1 MVNWLDLLLAV
12 ALVAGA
18 IHGLQLGALV
28 QVSSFA
34 GFWVGFA
41 VGSVIALP
49 VAGAMHPGFARFAFT
64 IVLVIG
70 LSVLGGTIGRF
81 VGLWSN
87 PTMRKLHLGRLDSFV
102 GAVVAGIAVLLSFW
116 LVGSLLAQSSSTFL
130 SSTIERSGVMRSL
143 DTVMPPMPSVVSRVQ
158 GFLAAEGLQPVFANL
173 PPVTAQPV
181 ALPKQAQAASIAKAA
196 SASVVKI
203 TSSACSVGI
212 EGSGFLA
219 QPGLVVTNAHVVAG
233 SRSSIVQGRGWV
245 EKATVRYYNPDLD
258 IAVLALARTHGPV
271 LKVSAKAAV
280 RGDQGVVLG
289 YPNNGGL
296 RGVRASVA
304 AVFSAAGRDIYG
316 TRIVTREVEEIGAVV
331 QPGNSG
337 GPMVGTNG
345 EVIGLVFS
353 RSASSNKV
361 GYALT
366 MPQVLNAVRSAAAA
380 SKRVSTGACAPA

>member
-1 MVNWLDLLLAV
+1 MNWLDLILAV
-12 ALVAGA
+12 AVVAGA

-49 VAGAMHPGFARFAFT
+49 VAGAMHPGLARFGLT

-70 LSVLGGTIGRF
+70 LATLGGTIGRF
-81 VGLWSN
+81 IGLWSN
-87 PTMRKLHLGRLDSFV
+87 PTMRKLHLGRLDHFA
-102 GAVVAGIAVLLSFW
+102 GAAIAGVAVLLSFW

-130 SSTIERSGVMRSL
+130 SSSIERSAAMRSL
-143 DTVMPPMPSVVSRVQ
+143 DSVMPPMPAVVSRVQ

-173 PPVTAQPV
+173 PPVAAKPV
-181 ALPKQAQAASIAKAA
+181 ALPRQAEAARIGKAA
-196 SASVVKI
+196 ADSVVKI
-203 TSSACSVGI
+203 TSSACSIGI

-219 QPGLVVTNAHVVAG
+219 SPNLVVTNAHVVAG

-245 EKATVRYYNPDLD
+245 ETATVSYFNPKLD
-258 IAVLALARTHGPV
+258 IAVLSLERSQGPALPIST
-271 LKVSAKAAV
+271 KAAV

-296 RGVRASVA
+296 VGVRASVA
-304 AVFSAAGRDIYG
+304 AVFAAAGRDIYG
-316 TRIVTREVEEIGAVV
+316 NGIITREVEEVGAVV

-337 GPMVGTNG
+337 GPLVGTDG
-345 EVIGLVFS
+345 TVIGLVFS

-366 MPQVLNAVRSAAAA
+366 TPQVLEAVRSASQAD
-380 SKRVSTGACAPA
+380 RRTSTGACAPA